1 MFTEGD
7 ETVKIELNAES
18 FAQHFLLKK
27 YSGENPASFCCK
39 YQQYSN
45 FLTDSAGVFQEK
57 HLSTTY
63 IAVNRL
69 NGDIVAYM
77 SLATSSALVSSK
89 DKKSLGIEIKPMD
102 NIPAIKVT
110 QLAVDQLY
118 AQRYKNVGKNMIF
131 FARMLAC
138 RCSEIAACSILT
150 VDADVE
156 TNLGVDQ
163 FYEKCGFQRLKREIS
178 QKRKRI
184 GNDVALKTIPMWS
197 PLFI

>member
-18 FAQHFLLKK
+18 
-27 YSGENPASFCCK
+27 
-39 YQQYSN
+39 
-45 FLTDSAGVFQEK
+45 
-57 HLSTTY
+57 
-63 IAVNRL
+63 
-69 NGDIVAYM
+69 
-77 SLATSSALVSSK
+77 
-89 DKKSLGIEIKPMD
+89 
-102 NIPAIKVT
+102 
-110 QLAVDQLY
+110 
-118 AQRYKNVGKNMIF
+118 
-131 FARMLAC
+131 
-138 RCSEIAACSILT
+138 
-150 VDADVE
+150 E